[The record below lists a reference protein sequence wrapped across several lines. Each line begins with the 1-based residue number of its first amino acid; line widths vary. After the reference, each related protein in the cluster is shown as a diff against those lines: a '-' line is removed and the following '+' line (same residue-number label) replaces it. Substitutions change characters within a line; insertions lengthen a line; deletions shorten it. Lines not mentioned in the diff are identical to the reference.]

1 MNPAPPAAAPLDTAS
16 HRARAPGPALLLAGL
31 ALGLL
36 SPTPAAAGQ
45 AAFPAALTP
54 IPLAAAAS
62 APPELAV
69 SFEEAAV
76 LAAGL
81 TPGGDAVFW
90 SVAREPLGYHQRI
103 VPRSAVVVVDA
114 LGEARFALE
123 EGGPVP
129 LKSAWAVADV
139 ASGAFAVA
147 APPGFRLR
155 QVPFPGR
162 AFEVGAPGV
171 VNRLRHE
178 LESLYLLVVRPGV
191 GAWQLEAW
199 DRGPKDRSGA
209 DDGRVL
215 TSLEDLEPLEPAGP
229 DPPERFAG
237 GDLIVV
243 VEPAELRYYATRLL
257 GAPAPGGGAP

>member
-1 MNPAPPAAAPLDTAS
+1 MKSPS
-16 HRARAPGPALLLAGL
+16 R
-31 ALGLL
+31 L
-36 SPTPAAAGQ
+36 SP
-45 AAFPAALTP
+45 L
-54 IPLAAAAS
+54 LAAALASVVGGLAGPGHAVAADSLPRPADSPLFRAAEAS
-62 APPELAV
+62 APPDLLV
-69 SFEEAAV
+69 TFEEAAV
-76 LAAGL
+76 MAAEL

-90 SVAREPLGYHQRI
+90 SVAREPLGYHQR
-103 VPRSAVVVVDA
+103 VVRRSGVVVVDA
-114 LGEARFALE
+114 LGEARFSLE
-123 EGGPVP
+123 DGGAVP
-129 LKSAWAVADV
+129 LKSVWAIVDLE
-139 ASGAFAVA
+139 SGAFAVA

-155 QVPFPGR
+155 PLPFPGR